1 MTMDQDKVLD
11 ELRRFDNIVSDYWEL
26 QKQAAEHVFENL
38 SADLKEED
46 IQKILKISEESNIGQ
61 IAKDALDISATKI
74 LEEEEYSFEE
84 NK

>member
-1 MTMDQDKVLD
+1 MTIEKDKVLD

>member
-1 MTMDQDKVLD
+1 MDQDRVLD

-26 QKQAAEHVFENL
+26 QKQAAEDVFTNL
-38 SADLKEED
+38 LKDLKEED
-46 IQKILKISEESNIGQ
+46 IQKILKISEKSNIGQ

>member
-1 MTMDQDKVLD
+1 MDRDKVLD

>member
-1 MTMDQDKVLD
+1 MTIEKDKVLD

-61 IAKDALDISATKI
+61 IARDALDISATKV

>member
-1 MTMDQDKVLD
+1 MDRDKVLD

-26 QKQAAEHVFENL
+26 QKQAAENVFANL

>member
-1 MTMDQDKVLD
+1 MTMDRDKVLD

-26 QKQAAEHVFENL
+26 QKQAAEHVFANL

-61 IAKDALDISATKI
+61 IAKDALDIFATKI

>member
-26 QKQAAEHVFENL
+26 QKQAAEDVFTNL
-38 SADLKEED
+38 LKDLKEED
-46 IQKILKISEESNIGQ
+46 IQKILKISEKSNIGQ

>member
-1 MTMDQDKVLD
+1 MTMDRDKVLD

-26 QKQAAEHVFENL
+26 QKQAAENVFANL